1 MDARTEAEF
10 RQFVE
15 ARSLALLRTAYVLS
29 GDQHHAE
36 DLVQG
41 ALAKLATRW
50 RKVDDPEACVRRVVY
65 HDQVSWWRRRGRFRE
80 ELVENAPDN
89 SAGFAAD
96 HAGRVERRLDVRQAL
111 ARLGPRQR
119 AVLALRYFEDLPE
132 AEVAPPSRP
141 LRPPLSNR
149 PPHRRSWSRRP
160 RPLPRSPPSCRPAGP
175 TVSTEPR
182 PVEATATPT
191 PATPTPATSTPAG
204 PAAPGGLR

>member
-41 ALAKLATRW
+41 ALAKLAARW
-50 RKVDDPEACVRRVVY
+50 RKVDDPEAYVRRVVY
-65 HDQVSWWRRRGRFRE
+65 HDQVSWWRRRGRIRE
-80 ELVENAPDN
+80 ELVEHAPD
-89 SAGFAAD
+89 SEAGFATD
-96 HAGRVERRLDVRQAL
+96 HAGRVDRRLDVRQAL

-132 AEVAPPSRP
+132 AEVAHILGCSVGTVRSQTARALAR
-141 LRPPLSNR
+141 LRALAPELADAGSLRN
-149 PPHRRSWSRRP
+149 HRSEV
-160 RPLPRSPPSCRPAGP
+160 SP
-175 TVSTEPR
+175 
-182 PVEATATPT
+182 
-191 PATPTPATSTPAG
+191 
-204 PAAPGGLR
+204 